1 MLLGVTITTKGD
13 VMDTPNNAE
22 NSHYF
27 HIQWQNGVVSD
38 EQIAIASRDIGRRT
52 ADGCWCCFALYRGS
66 SVQCTQYI
74 C

>member
-13 VMDTPNNAE
+13 VMDTPNNAV

-52 ADGCWCCFALYRGS
+52 ADGC
-66 SVQCTQYI
+66 
-74 C
+74 